1 MKYCFLLV
9 LFFFGL
15 VNLCAQGR
23 YSGNVVDAWDKKYLE
38 GVVVT
43 NGKGEEAKTN
53 ARGYFSISS
62 LMGDTLVFN
71 FPGFIEKKWVATS
84 EYFLFIELQDRARL
98 LPTFQVKAEPYSFRF
113 KDGKLILVEEPS
125 AEETPLSQ
133 QIGIARDSTSPT
145 PGFSIYYEKRMD
157 WENRRQ
163 GYLEVIDSDS
173 LRTSLMDSY
182 QLDRKGW
189 DDLIL
194 RFNAFHASHEF
205 LDWSKARV
213 QEALVTFFRLEVVQE
228 D

>member
-1 MKYCFLLV
+1 
-9 LFFFGL
+9 
-15 VNLCAQGR
+15 
-23 YSGNVVDAWDKKYLE
+23 
-38 GVVVT
+38 
-43 NGKGEEAKTN
+43 
-53 ARGYFSISS
+53 
-62 LMGDTLVFN
+62 
-71 FPGFIEKKWVATS
+71 
-84 EYFLFIELQDRARL
+84 
-98 LPTFQVKAEPYSFRF
+98 
-113 KDGKLILVEEPS
+113 
-125 AEETPLSQ
+125 
-133 QIGIARDSTSPT
+133 
-145 PGFSIYYEKRMD
+145 MD

-213 QEALVTFFRLEVVQE
+213 QEALVTFFRLEAVHE